1 MIRRLLVPYLM
12 GKRRDGLQRVQL
24 IDAHPWSVL
33 GSPQSTATELV
44 DKDEQM
50 RSMGRVYAVLA
61 EHVAAAV
68 AAGELPVSISG
79 DCVSTMG
86 VMAGLQRAGREPQR
100 MLWLDAHGDFHTWAT
115 THTQYLG
122 GMPLAMLVGRQDR
135 RQNRRDT
142 ITALREA
149 IGMRP
154 YPEELVLL
162 SDARDLDPG
171 EDEALA
177 GSAIIRCDLD
187 QVMSNLSPH
196 ESLYVHFDT
205 DVLDEAQ
212 RMPALKYHVPEGRA
226 WKRWRNCSA
235 ACATTLWR
243 QCRYRRG
250 TRNWMPATR
259 PPASA
264 SSCWT
269 SCCPGHAAR
278 RASATRPIPARR
290 SQPGVPAR
298 YRATVRRQRRF
309 VRRGHAG
316 KLRHLAGPRAA
327 IQAFDV
333 ALLANFQRA
342 LAPGF
347 DEVALGLHGAHA
359 GAVGA

>member
-212 RMPALKYHVPEGRA
+212 RMPALKYHVPEGPRVEEMAELFRCLRDYPLAAVSLSA
-226 WKRWRNCSA
+226 WHSELDA
-235 ACATTLWR
+235 GD
-243 QCRYRRG
+243 Q
-250 TRNWMPATR
+250 
-259 PPASA
+259 
-264 SSCWT
+264 
-269 SCCPGHAAR
+269 AAR
-278 RASATRPIPARR
+278 ICLELLDELLP
-290 SQPGVPAR
+290 
-298 YRATVRRQRRF
+298 
-309 VRRGHAG
+309 
-316 KLRHLAGPRAA
+316 GPRSTPRERNSSNTCSTQSARGA
-327 IQAFDV
+327 
-333 ALLANFQRA
+333 RA
-342 LAPGF
+342 VSS
-347 DEVALGLHGAHA
+347 DSSGAS
-359 GAVGA
+359 GAS